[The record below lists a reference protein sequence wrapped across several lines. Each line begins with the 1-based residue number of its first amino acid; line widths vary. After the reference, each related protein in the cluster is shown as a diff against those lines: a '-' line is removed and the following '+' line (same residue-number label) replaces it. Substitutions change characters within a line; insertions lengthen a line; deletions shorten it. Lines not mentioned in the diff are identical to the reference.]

1 MPGMLHGQPMP
12 GMLPPAGMGMGQSED
27 TAQFKP
33 PPQKS
38 EAEQLLAIMG
48 GEGGGAATSHPKT
61 PTAEDL
67 VSILA
72 GVAAPAEPVATAE
85 PINIVEFFN
94 APRFL
99 QGLNVRNEAAIHALY
114 GAFPFQCKATG
125 KRMRTQEEYSKHL
138 DRLYKKNKLRE
149 DVKSGKVI
157 MHRQWYVSEEE
168 WVKMDINAD
177 PEEKEAAA
185 PTLDQA
191 TGATDGP
198 RLNKALYNGKV
209 VADEKYKRCPISNED
224 FEEEW
229 DDELNEW
236 VYKDAVQPKGPGTPI
251 YNIDCYSREKA
262 DALENGG
269 PKASAKRKRDEDD
282 DDGSNKRIR

>member
-1 MPGMLHGQPMP
+1 
-12 GMLPPAGMGMGQSED
+12 
-27 TAQFKP
+27 
-33 PPQKS
+33 
-38 EAEQLLAIMG
+38 
-48 GEGGGAATSHPKT
+48 
-61 PTAEDL
+61 
-67 VSILA
+67 
-72 GVAAPAEPVATAE
+72 
-85 PINIVEFFN
+85 
-94 APRFL
+94 
-99 QGLNVRNEAAIHALY
+99 
-114 GAFPFQCKATG
+114 
-125 KRMRTQEEYSKHL
+125 
-138 DRLYKKNKLRE
+138 
-149 DVKSGKVI
+149 
-157 MHRQWYVSEEE
+157 
-168 WVKMDINAD
+168 MDINAD

-236 VYKDAVQPKGPGTPI
+236 VYKDAVQQKGPGTPI